1 VTAGE
6 RRMAVRAQVRAY
18 CLHLKLGSAHTAACL
33 RQVDVLIDNG
43 NTPDFAHR
51 QAEALA
57 DRISDRLIAAAQ
69 AANARQPGIA

>member
-1 VTAGE
+1 
-6 RRMAVRAQVRAY
+6 
-18 CLHLKLGSAHTAACL
+18 
-33 RQVDVLIDNG
+33 VLIDNG